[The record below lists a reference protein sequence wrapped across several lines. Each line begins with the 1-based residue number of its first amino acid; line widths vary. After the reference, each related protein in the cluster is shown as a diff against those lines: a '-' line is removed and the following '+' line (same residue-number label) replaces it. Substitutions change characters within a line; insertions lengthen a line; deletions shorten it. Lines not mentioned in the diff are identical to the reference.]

1 MDLSHGFNTYK
12 GIWEACPEATIGLT
26 KGCYLLDQPTEPK
39 IFLVSIAGGFIQN
52 ERITFLTKSRECINL
67 KLNCRENLTL
77 STEPFLLQSKPLAI
91 DEVQDVAVV
100 KFSTSPVGQQQ
111 IYPAVCEGL
120 MLSKF
125 LSCLSSIYYYE
136 QSVLHWI
143 SFHSSIFACKQ
154 T

>member
-12 GIWEACPEATIGLT
+12 GMREACPEATIGRT
-26 KGCYLLDQPTEPK
+26 KGYYLLDHPKEPK
-39 IFLVSIAGGFIQN
+39 IFLVSIAGGIIQN
-52 ERITFLTKSRECINL
+52 ERIIFLTKSGECINL

-77 STEPFLLQSKPLAI
+77 SIEPFLLQSEPLTI
-91 DEVQDVAVV
+91 DDVEDVAVV

-125 LSCLSSIYYYE
+125 
-136 QSVLHWI
+136 
-143 SFHSSIFACKQ
+143 
-154 T
+154 

>member
-12 GIWEACPEATIGLT
+12 GMREACPEATIGLT
-26 KGCYLLDQPTEPK
+26 KGCYMLDQPKEPK
-39 IFLVSIAGGFIQN
+39 IFLVSIAGGIIQN

-77 STEPFLLQSKPLAI
+77 STEPFLLQSKPLTI
-91 DEVQDVAVV
+91 NEVEDVAVV

-111 IYPAVCEGL
+111 NFIYPAVCEGL

-125 LSCLSSIYYYE
+125 
-136 QSVLHWI
+136 
-143 SFHSSIFACKQ
+143 
-154 T
+154 